1 MNTRTILTLA
11 ITSAFFLCSC
21 MAEDSAVK
29 TDFSLNEQE
38 KAAEA
43 LVARVTGGHA
53 EDFAVKITETRKD
66 GRDWFSYYAGKN
78 GKIVLEGN
86 NGISVASALGDY
98 LKDRCGWHLSWCGS
112 DTALPDVLP
121 VPCPGPPRTS
131 TDIT

>member
-1 MNTRTILTLA
+1 MNTGTILTLA

-66 GRDWFSYYAGKN
+66 GRDWFSYYAGKRQQRYQR
-78 GKIVLEGN
+78 GKRPRRLPQGPLRLALELVRVGH
-86 NGISVASALGDY
+86 GPAGSA
-98 LKDRCGWHLSWCGS
+98 
-112 DTALPDVLP
+112 A
-121 VPCPGPPRTS
+121 GP
-131 TDIT
+131 